1 MVMTVDELETALSI
15 PVPDDARL
23 VVDDCRRLT
32 GPGLLWKT
40 YGAILDVFVTE
51 DVDKNAVAQAWAEEA
66 RRTLDD
72 VGWHAEK
79 TISRKFENGLN
90 LAISAPIDQLYSA
103 IFVAQIAWY
112 FTAHRILGTVP
123 DNREKL
129 IADVRAV
136 MREEANPELLAL
148 LNEADRR
155 AIDFLSDDDHV
166 SLGHGIG
173 SETWP
178 VRELPAIEDI
188 PWDRLHNLPVALI
201 TGTNG
206 KSTSVRLSAAIGEAE
221 GIVSGTTSTDYVKIG
236 DDILDYGDYSGPGG
250 ARMLLRDKRLQL
262 AFLEVARG
270 GILRRGLPLRQA
282 QAALVTNIAADH
294 LGQYGVNTVEALA
307 DAKFAVARTLAADG
321 TLVLNADDP
330 LVVNNGRKAERQVC
344 WFSLNADNPEIALAR
359 ASGGLCCW
367 LKDGMIYYSDGATT
381 TPVLAAAD
389 APITMNGLAL
399 FNVRNVMGALCLG
412 KALGLSDTAIHK
424 GLTTFESKPED
435 NPGRCN
441 EFQAKGARVFV
452 DFAHNPHSVEA
463 VSEALAHVPSKRKF
477 LLLGHAG
484 DRSDQ
489 DITDLTNSALA
500 FEPDAVVI
508 VELEEYLRGRELGEV
523 SNIIEKACLDNGL
536 KANVLRR
543 ADSPPAGTKLIL
555 DDLQQDDLALLLVL
569 DERDTV
575 FELLNQAG

>member
-1 MVMTVDELETALSI
+1 MTVDELETALSI
-15 PVPDDARL
+15 PFPKDTRL

-40 YGAILDVFVTE
+40 YGAIIDLFVSG
-51 DVDKNAVAQAWAEEA
+51 DIDKNTVADIWAEEA
-66 RRTLDD
+66 QRTLDN
-72 VGWHAEK
+72 VGWQAES
-79 TISRKFENGLN
+79 TISRQFENGLN

-103 IFVAQIAWY
+103 IFVAQIAWH
-112 FTAHRILGTVP
+112 FTAHRLLGTDP
-123 DNREKL
+123 DDRAKM
-129 IADVRAV
+129 IADVLGV
-136 MREEANPELLAL
+136 MREEANPELVAL
-148 LNEADRR
+148 QKEADKR

-166 SLGHGIG
+166 SLGHGVG

-178 VRELPAIEDI
+178 VRELPAFDDI
-188 PWDRLHNLPVALI
+188 PWGKLHNLPVALI

-206 KSTSVRLSAAIGEAE
+206 KSTSVRLSAAIGEAA

-236 DDILDYGDYSGPGG
+236 NDILDYGDYSGPGG

-282 QAALVTNIAADH
+282 QAAMVTNVAADH

-307 DAKFAVARTLAADG
+307 DAKFAVARTLATDG

-330 LVVNNGRKAERQVC
+330 LVVNNGLKADRKVC
-344 WFSLNADNPEIALAR
+344 WFSLDPDNPQIVTAR

-367 LKDGMIYYSDGATT
+367 LEGDIIHYSDGTT
-381 TPVLAAAD
+381 TAQVLAAVE
-389 APITMNGLAL
+389 APITMNGLAR
-399 FNVRNVMGALCLG
+399 FNIRNVMGALCLA
-412 KALGLSDTAIHK
+412 KALGISDAAILC

-441 EFQAKGARVFV
+441 EFKAKGARVFV

-477 LLLGHAG
+477 LLIGHAG

-489 DITDLTNSALA
+489 DIIDLTNSALA

-508 VELEEYLRGRELGEV
+508 VELAGYLRGRKLGEV
-523 SNIIEKACLDNGL
+523 SDIIETTCLANGL
-536 KANVLRR
+536 DAGILRR
-543 ADSPPAGTKLIL
+543 AESPPEGTALIL
-555 DDLQQDDLALLLVL
+555 EDLQQDDLALLLVL
-569 DERDTV
+569 DQRDEV
-575 FELLNQAG
+575 FDLLNKAG

>member
-15 PVPDDARL
+15 SAPDDARL
-23 VVDDCRRLT
+23 VLDDCRRLT

-40 YGAILDVFVTE
+40 YGAIADVFVSGDITTGS
-51 DVDKNAVAQAWAEEA
+51 VADIWAEEA
-66 RRTLDD
+66 RRTVDD
-72 VGWHAEK
+72 VGWQAERC
-79 TISRKFENGLN
+79 ISRQFENGLN
-90 LAISAPIDQLYSA
+90 LAISGPIDQLYSA
-103 IFVAQIAWY
+103 IFVAQVAWHY
-112 FTAHRILGTVP
+112 TAHRLLGTTP
-123 DNREKL
+123 DDREKM

-148 LNEADRR
+148 QQEADKR

-166 SLGHGIG
+166 SLGHGTG

-178 VRELPAIEDI
+178 VRALPAFYEI
-188 PWDRLHNLPVALI
+188 PWDNLHNLPVALI

-282 QAALVTNIAADH
+282 QAAMVTNIAADH

-307 DAKFAVARTLAADG
+307 DAKFAVARTLATDG
-321 TLVLNADDP
+321 VLVLNADDP
-330 LVVNNGRKAERQVC
+330 LVVNNGRKADRKVC
-344 WFSLNADNPEIALAR
+344 WFSLDPENPEVVAAR
-359 ASGGLCCW
+359 TSGGLCCW
-367 LKDGMIYYSDGATT
+367 LDDGMIHYFDGLTA

-389 APITMNGLAL
+389 APITMGGLAR
-399 FNVRNVMGALCLG
+399 FNIRNVMGALCLA
-412 KALGLSDTAIHK
+412 KALGLSDQAIIG
-424 GLTTFESKPED
+424 GLTNFESKPED

-441 EFQAKGARVFV
+441 EFAAKGARVFV

-508 VELEEYLRGRELGEV
+508 VELEEYLRGRELGDV
-523 SNIIEKACLDNGL
+523 SDVIEKTCLNSGL
-536 KANVLRR
+536 SPGVLRR
-543 ADSPPAGTKLIL
+543 ADSPPAGTALIL
-555 DDLQQDDLALLLVL
+555 QDLQPDDLALLLVL
-569 DERDTV
+569 DERDAV
-575 FELLNQAG
+575 FDLLKAAE

>member
-1 MVMTVDELETALSI
+1 MTVDELETALSI
-15 PVPDDARL
+15 PLPKDPRL

-40 YGAILDVFVTE
+40 YGAILDVFVS
-51 DVDKNAVAQAWAEEA
+51 DDLDKRVIAKVWAEEA

-72 VGWHAEK
+72 VGWQTEE
-79 TISRKFENGLN
+79 TISRQFENGLN

-103 IFVAQIAWY
+103 IFVAQIAWH
-112 FTAHRILGTVP
+112 FTAHRLLGTTA

-129 IADVRAV
+129 IADVRGV
-136 MREEANPELLAL
+136 MREESNPELLAL
-148 LNEADRR
+148 QKEADKR

-178 VRELPAIEDI
+178 VRELPAFADI

-307 DAKFAVARTLAADG
+307 DAKFAVARTLATDG
-321 TLVLNADDP
+321 ILVLNADDP
-330 LVVNNGRKAERQVC
+330 LVVNNGRKADRRVC
-344 WFSLNADNPEIALAR
+344 WFSLDAGNPEIVAAR
-359 ASGGLCCW
+359 TSGGLCCW
-367 LKDGMIYYSDGATT
+367 LDDGMIYYFDGNSTV
-381 TPVLAAAD
+381 PVLAAAD
-389 APITMNGLAL
+389 APITMGGLAR
-399 FNVRNVMGALCLG
+399 FNVRNVIGALCLG
-412 KALGLSDTAIHK
+412 KALGLSDAAILG

-441 EFQAKGARVFV
+441 EFLAKGARVFV

-463 VSEALAHVPSKRKF
+463 VSQALAHVPAKRKF

-489 DITDLTNSALA
+489 DIIDLTNSALA

-508 VELEEYLRGRELGEV
+508 VELAEYLRGRKLGEV
-523 SNIIEKACLDNGL
+523 SDIIEKACLDNGL
-536 KANVLRR
+536 SADVLRR
-543 ADSPPAGTKLIL
+543 ADSPPVGTALIL
-555 DDLQQDDLALLLVL
+555 EDLEPDDLALLLVL
-569 DERDTV
+569 DQRDAV
-575 FELLNQAG
+575 FDLLNQAG

>member
-15 PVPDDARL
+15 SIPDDPCL
-23 VVDDCRRLT
+23 IVDDCRRLT

-40 YGAILDVFVTE
+40 YGAILDVFVAD
-51 DVDKNAVAQAWAEEA
+51 DVDKDAVAQIWSEEA
-66 RRTLDD
+66 RRTLDG
-72 VGWHAEK
+72 VGWLDEK
-79 TISRKFENGLN
+79 TISRQFETGLN

-103 IFVAQIAWY
+103 IFVAQIAWH
-112 FTAHRILGTVP
+112 FTAHRFLGTTP
-123 DNREKL
+123 DDREKL
-129 IADVRAV
+129 IGDVLGV

-148 LNEADRR
+148 RKEADRR
-155 AIDFLSDDDHV
+155 AIDFLSDDNHV

-178 VRELPAIEDI
+178 VRDLPCFDDI

-307 DAKFAVARTLAADG
+307 DAKFAVARTLATDG

-330 LVVNNGRKAERQVC
+330 LVVNNGLKADRKVC
-344 WFSLNADNPEIALAR
+344 WFSLDPKNPQIVAAR
-359 ASGGLCCW
+359 SSGGVCCW
-367 LKDGMIYYSDGATT
+367 LDDGMINYSDGVTT

-389 APITMNGLAL
+389 APITMNGLAQ

-412 KALGLSDTAIHK
+412 KALGLSDAAIHG
-424 GLTTFESKPED
+424 GLTKFESKPED

-463 VSEALAHVPSKRKF
+463 VSEALAHVPAKRKF

-500 FEPDAVVI
+500 FEPDQIVI
-508 VELEEYLRGRELGEV
+508 VELEEYLRGRKLGEV
-523 SNIIEKACLDNGL
+523 SDLIEKSCLNNGL
-536 KANVLRR
+536 SADILRR
-543 ADSPPAGTKLIL
+543 ADSPPAGTAMIL
-555 DDLQQDDLALLLVL
+555 EDLQPDDLALLLVL
-569 DERDTV
+569 DERDAV
-575 FELLNQAG
+575 FDLLKKAR